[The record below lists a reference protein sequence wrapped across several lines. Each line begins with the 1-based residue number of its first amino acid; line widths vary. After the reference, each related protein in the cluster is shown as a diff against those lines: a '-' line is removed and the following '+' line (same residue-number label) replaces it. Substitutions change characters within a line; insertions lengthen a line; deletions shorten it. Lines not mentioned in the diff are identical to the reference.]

1 MPDPVAWKAVE
12 KGWPVYDREG
22 EQVGTVHE
30 IAGDEEAD
38 IFDGFGIKT
47 SALGHVKYVPSEIV
61 ASIAVG
67 EVRLSISGNEVAPLA
82 DMRAEVEEQL
92 IPESST
98 WYQRLAWWLTGRN
111 R

>member
-1 MPDPVAWKAVE
+1 MADPVSWKVVE
-12 KGWPVYDREG
+12 KGWSVFDCEG
-22 EQVGTVHE
+22 EQVGTVEE
-30 IAGDEEAD
+30 IVGDDDAD
-38 IFDGFGIKT
+38 IFDGLGIRT
-47 SALGHVKYVPSEIV
+47 HAFSSVKYVPSEIV

-67 EVRLSISGNEVAPLA
+67 EVHLTISGNEVAPLE
-82 DMRAEVEEQL
+82 DLRTEDEEQV